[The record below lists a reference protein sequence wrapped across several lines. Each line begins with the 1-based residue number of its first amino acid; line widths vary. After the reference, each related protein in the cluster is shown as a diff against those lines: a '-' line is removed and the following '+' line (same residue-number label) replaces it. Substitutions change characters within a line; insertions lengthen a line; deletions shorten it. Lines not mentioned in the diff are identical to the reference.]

1 MAEHMPPTPAA
12 LSRQGHRPFFDPLG
26 AWEPMEGPGP
36 ARATASTDD
45 QPAQLNLE
53 TPATDWKP
61 VDLPEHPPL
70 QYFPSLVLAGAEK
83 GLVLC
88 HANDP
93 AGRPIPV
100 WLARLAAGS
109 LTLHADGTTD
119 KTGPMVRETVLALCA
134 DSMPEDWLEES
145 IHTLTGEGVRL
156 LTALWPAGPDGEREP
171 TFRPGPLLDQAQ
183 KRARDELVPLLG
195 EALQR
200 SAPQGRVAWL
210 DGRLRF
216 QHVRGLG
223 PDNGSADDLHLV
235 GIERE
240 PCREFLHPAGAR
252 CRLDLKAGQRT
263 PAFLLPGPRGMRD
276 LVSWFLRLWPPV
288 VHDPEGGLIRVE
300 VTRGWWEQNG
310 SSGAN
315 ATSAWMAH
323 LRGQSQSAEG
333 PGWLAPIATLHD
345 LLDSQLND
353 LETIAKRLKSLWH
366 LA

>member
-1 MAEHMPPTPAA
+1 MAEPMPPTPAVLA
-12 LSRQGHRPFFDPLG
+12 RQGHRPFFDPLG
-26 AWEPMEGPGP
+26 SWETQEGPGP
-36 ARATASTDD
+36 GRATASTED
-45 QPAQLNLE
+45 QPARLNLE
-53 TPATDWKP
+53 TGATDWKP

-70 QYFPSLVLAGAEK
+70 QFFPSLVLAGKAR

-100 WLARLAAGS
+100 WLARLAAAS

-119 KTGPMVRETVLALCA
+119 KTGPLVQESVLALCA
-134 DSMPEDWLEES
+134 DSMPEEWLEES
-145 IHTLTGEGVRL
+145 IHLLTAEGVRL
-156 LTALWPAGPDGEREP
+156 LTALWPAGPDGKREP

-183 KRARDELVPLLG
+183 KRARDELAPLLG

-200 SAPQGRVAWL
+200 AAPQGRVAWL

-240 PCREFLHPAGAR
+240 PFREFLHPAGAR
-252 CRLDLKAGQRT
+252 CRLDLQAGQRT

-276 LVSWFLRLWPPV
+276 LVSWFVRLWPPPA
-288 VHDPEGGLIRVE
+288 HDPEGGLIRVE
-300 VTRGWWEQNG
+300 VTRGWWDRNG
-310 SSGAN
+310 ANGAN
-315 ATSAWMAH
+315 ATSGWMVH
-323 LRGQSQSAEG
+323 LRMREEAASG
-333 PGWLAPIATLHD
+333 PGRLAAIERLHG
-345 LLDSQLND
+345 LLNGHLED
-353 LETIAKRLKSLWH
+353 LETLAPRLKSLWH
-366 LA
+366 LT